1 MAVGLPL
8 KTTYANGDV
17 YSASDV
23 NDTNGTI
30 NVTAAPYAAGKNKII
45 NGDFRFN
52 QRNWTSSTASG
63 TYGYDRWKQ
72 INSDGTVT
80 MSAQAFTPGTAP
92 VAGYEAS
99 NFMRIVTSG
108 QTSVNAF
115 AFPLQGIED
124 VRTLAGQ
131 TITISFW
138 AKTTSGTPKVAV
150 EMENSYG
157 TGGSPSS
164 NVQTY
169 FGQVTLSTSWARY
182 SVTGTMPTLTG
193 KTLGTTANTSA
204 TFLGLWVSGGSTFNS
219 RTGSL
224 GIQNNTFDFW
234 GVQVEYGSTAT
245 AFQTATGTIQGELAA
260 CQRYYW
266 RNTSP
271 GLANT
276 RHSLFAPAAS
286 TTQIYFQIQNPVPMR
301 VTPTAIDFSALVAYD
316 NVGIGNTITPTIDA
330 NANSFYTTVTATS
343 TGLTQYRSYCILG
356 NSGTSSL
363 GLSAEL

>member
-266 RNTSP
+266 RSVA
-271 GLANT
+271 GAAYQ
-276 RHSLFAPAAS
+276 SFAAGQAGS
-286 TTQIYFQIQNPVPMR
+286 TTVGFMQCANPVPMR
-301 VTPTAIDFSALVAYD
+301 VAPTSIDFSTVALSLSAFTVQA
-316 NVGIGNTITPTIDA
+316 VTALTIDQA
-330 NANSFYTTVTATS
+330 GSVSSLLRATVAS
-343 TGLTQYRSYCILG
+343 GLTTG
-356 NSGTSSL
+356 NATVLIANNSTSAYV

>member
-245 AFQTATGTIQGELAA
+245 PFQTATGTIQGELAA

-276 RHSLFAPAAS
+276 RH
-286 TTQIYFQIQNPVPMR
+286 
-301 VTPTAIDFSALVAYD
+301 TAIDYSALVAYD